1 MFVEESI
8 ISSFQVEISV
18 AHIDGGKK
26 TSKQNE
32 CLHLAHWMG
41 MVVLS
46 CIATELKIPS
56 SLLKSGLG

>member
-1 MFVEESI
+1 MFVEESL

-18 AHIDGGKK
+18 AHIDGGE

-46 CIATELKIPS
+46 CIEQS
-56 SLLKSGLG
+56 